1 MYPAASISTIFR
13 PAAAIGIILPEVV

>member
-1 MYPAASISTIFR
+1 MYLAASISTIFR